1 MNKWRQTLYDHIFH
15 LYWALRLVQLT
26 SAHATSNIVW
36 YICESVCL
44 QYRRTEEWSWNLGPF
59 HVNIWSELVTCK
71 AYNWLRSIYS
81 CCQCYLPSYTCTAC
95 LSDDWAR
102 FWAAFQTSIGSRKQ
116 NISFYAASGRRTEC
130 YIFNYTCW
138 CRFLSSHL
146 KLQCRRV
153 FKTDWLAVVA
163 FSAYS
168 DMSNK
173 CQTRGSHLYLLCRS
187 ICDRDQNWIK

>member
-1 MNKWRQTLYDHIFH
+1 MVPIILWSYLSLVLSFEITYS
-15 LYWALRLVQLT
+15 VQLT

-44 QYRRTEEWSWNLGPF
+44 QYRHTEEWSWNLGPD

-116 NISFYAASGRRTEC
+116 IISFPAASGRRTEY
-130 YIFNYTCW
+130 YILVFNYTCW
-138 CRFLSSHL
+138 CRVLSSHL
-146 KLQCRRV
+146 KLQ
-153 FKTDWLAVVA
+153 
-163 FSAYS
+163 
-168 DMSNK
+168 
-173 CQTRGSHLYLLCRS
+173 
-187 ICDRDQNWIK
+187 